1 MAKVKPPG
9 SRPPP
14 GKPTG
19 QPLGDKQATAS
30 ELPTTSPRP
39 WRWLLSAVA
48 LALVAGLAL
57 WWMRPSADPLAQHD
71 AEAARPA
78 TPSVATSAPAAYVDN
93 ATCESCHEAETR
105 LWQQSHHAMAMAEA
119 TPATV
124 LGDFNDAR
132 FEHAGVVSRFFQR
145 DGKYFV
151 NTDGPDGKLAD
162 FEVSYTFGVHPLQ
175 QYLIAMPGGRLQPLQ
190 IAWDV
195 PRRKWFR
202 LIPDEKAPPGDVL
215 HWTGRYQTANTMCIT
230 CHTTAFEKRYDAG
243 TDTFASTWQAANV
256 SCQACHGPGG
266 AHLEWARR
274 NAEGKL
280 DPDQPVPARHGL
292 PVTLDAANAKLQVD
306 VCSPCHSRR
315 SELTAVA
322 VPGEPRLDHYLP
334 ALLTEGP
341 YHADGQQLE
350 EVFVDGSYRQSRMY
364 LFGVACTACH
374 DAHSGKL
381 TLAGDAVCLQCHGE
395 TPNPS
400 FPSAAGQFATPEH
413 HHHQPGT
420 PGAQCVDCHMPAK
433 NYMLIQPR
441 PDHSLRVPR
450 PDLSVKI
457 GTPNACNDCHADRPP
472 QWAAEQVATWYGP
485 ERRQEPHFG
494 EALAAARSGQP
505 GANEGLV
512 RLVADPLQPAI
523 VRATALAEL
532 DDDPTTGI
540 SERIAATRDA
550 DPEVRAAAAASLRSA
565 PAQQRLDAL
574 GPLLRDPLR
583 AVRVAAAS
591 SLASLPAAR
600 FDASTRSAFDA
611 ALAEYIA
618 AQQTALDMPGARLN
632 LAVLYQDLGQA
643 DVAEG
648 HYLAALGIDPDFT
661 PARANLA
668 RLYNAGG
675 RNADAERVLTEGLQR
690 QPRIGELQYML
701 GLLLGEQGRL
711 EDAAG
716 AFAKAAELMPGH
728 ARVHYNLGLALQHL
742 GRTDG
747 AEKALA
753 TAQRLEPGAGEY
765 AYALAVFYAQ
775 NGRREEAL
783 EWASQLLLQ
792 RPDDPQVQQ
801 LVRQLAAGATR
812 R

>member
-1 MAKVKPPG
+1 MATQRY
-9 SRPPP
+9 S
-14 GKPTG
+14 
-19 QPLGDKQATAS
+19 ATV
-30 ELPTTSPRP
+30 
-39 WRWLLSAVA
+39 RWIAIVA
-48 LALVAGLAL
+48 LALVAGVAL
-57 WWMRPSADPLAQHD
+57 WWMLTPADPVTATTESTPAPLA
-71 AEAARPA
+71 ASSPP
-78 TPSVATSAPAAYVDN
+78 TYVDN
-93 ATCESCHEAETR
+93 AQCESCHVEETR
-105 LWQQSHHAMAMAEA
+105 LWQQSHHAMAMAAA

-151 NTDGPDGKLAD
+151 NTDGPDGSLAD
-162 FEVSYTFGVHPLQ
+162 FEVNYTFGVHPLQ
-175 QYLIAMPGGRLQPLQ
+175 QYLIEMPGGRLQPLQ

-195 PRRKWFR
+195 PGQKWFR

-215 HWTGRYQTANTMCIT
+215 HWTGRYQTANTMCIA
-230 CHTTAFEKRYDAG
+230 CHTTGFEKRYDAAS
-243 TDTFASTWQAANV
+243 DTFASAWQAVNV
-256 SCQACHGPGG
+256 SCQACHGPGE
-266 AHLEWARR
+266 AHLQWARR

-280 DPDQPVPARHGL
+280 DPAEPVPARYGL
-292 PVTLDAANAKLQVD
+292 AVTLDSANAKLQVD
-306 VCSPCHSRR
+306 ACSPCHSRR

-350 EVFVDGSYRQSRMY
+350 EVFVDGSYRQSKMY
-364 LFGVACTACH
+364 RFGVSCTACH

-381 TLAGDAVCLQCHGE
+381 TLAGDGVCLQCHGS

-400 FPSAAGQFATPEH
+400 FPSAAGQFNSTAH
-413 HHHQPGT
+413 HHHKEGT
-420 PGAQCVDCHMPAK
+420 PGALCVGCHMPAK
-433 NYMLIQPR
+433 NYMQIQPR

-457 GTPNACNDCHADRPP
+457 GTPNACNDCHADQSA
-472 QWAAEQVATWYGP
+472 QWAADQVATWYGP

-494 EALAAARSGQP
+494 EALAAVRTGQP
-505 GANEGLV
+505 GANEALV
-512 RLVADPLQPAI
+512 RLFADPLQPAI

-532 DDDPTTGI
+532 RADPVTGV

-550 DPEVRAAAAASLRSA
+550 DPEVRAAAAESLRA
-565 PAQQRLDAL
+565 VAAQQRLAAL

-583 AVRVAAAS
+583 AVRIAAAA
-591 SLASLPAAR
+591 SLASLPVTG
-600 FDASTRSAFDA
+600 FDAATRSAFDA

-618 AQQTALDMPGARLN
+618 AQQTALDTPGARLN
-632 LAVLYQDLGQA
+632 LAVVYQDLGQA
-643 DVAEG
+643 DVAES
-648 HYLAALGIDPDFT
+648 HYLAALKIDPDFT

-690 QPRIGELQYML
+690 QPGIGELQYML

-711 EDAAG
+711 AEAADVL
-716 AFAKAAELMPGH
+716 ATAANLMPRD
-728 ARVHYNLGLALQHL
+728 ARLHYNLGLALQHL
-742 GRTDG
+742 GRTEG
-747 AEKALA
+747 AEKALIA
-753 TAQRLEPGAGEY
+753 AQRLEPGSGEF

-783 EWASQLLLQ
+783 EWASRLLLQ
-792 RPDDPQVQQ
+792 NPDDPQVQQ
-801 LVRQLAAGATR
+801 LVRQLAVGATR

>member
-1 MAKVKPPG
+1 MHHGSMATQRK
-9 SRPPP
+9 S
-14 GKPTG
+14 
-19 QPLGDKQATAS
+19 ATV
-30 ELPTTSPRP
+30 
-39 WRWLLSAVA
+39 RWIALVTLALIVA
-48 LALVAGLAL
+48 LALV
-57 WWMRPSADPLAQHD
+57 WMRPPADPV
-71 AEAARPA
+71 AREVKPA
-78 TPSVATSAPAAYVDN
+78 TPSLAANEPPTYVDN
-93 ATCESCHEAETR
+93 AQCESCHVEETR
-105 LWQQSHHAMAMAEA
+105 LWQQSHHAMAMAAA

-145 DGKYFV
+145 DGKHFV
-151 NTDGPDGKLAD
+151 NTDGPDGTLAD
-162 FEVSYTFGVHPLQ
+162 FEVNYTFGVHPLQ
-175 QYLIAMPGGRLQPLQ
+175 QYLIEMPGGRLQPLQ

-195 PRRKWFR
+195 PGQKWFR

-215 HWTGRYQTANTMCIT
+215 HWTGRYQTANTMCIA
-230 CHTTAFEKRYDAG
+230 CHTTGFEKRYDAAS
-243 TDTFASTWQAANV
+243 DSFALAWQAVNV
-256 SCQACHGPGG
+256 SCQACHGPGD
-266 AHLEWARR
+266 AHLQWARR

-280 DPDQPVPARHGL
+280 DPAEPVPARYGL
-292 PVTLDAANAKLQVD
+292 PVTLDAANPKLQVD
-306 VCSPCHSRR
+306 ACSPCHSRR

-381 TLAGDAVCLQCHGE
+381 TLAGDAVCLRCHGS

-400 FPSAAGQFATPEH
+400 FPSAAGQFNSTAH
-413 HHHQPGT
+413 HHHKEGT
-420 PGAQCVDCHMPAK
+420 PGAQCVGCHMPAK
-433 NYMLIQPR
+433 NYMQIQPR

-450 PDLSVKI
+450 PDLSVKL
-457 GTPNACNDCHADRPP
+457 GTPNACNECHADQSA
-472 QWAAEQVATWYGP
+472 QWAADQVATWYGP

-494 EALAAARSGQP
+494 EALAAARTGQP
-505 GANEGLV
+505 GANEALF
-512 RLVADPLQPAI
+512 RLFADPLQPAI

-532 DDDPTTGI
+532 RADPVTGV

-550 DPEVRAAAAASLRSA
+550 DPEVRAAAAESLRA
-565 PAQQRLDAL
+565 VAAQQRLAAL

-583 AVRVAAAS
+583 AVRIAAAT
-591 SLASLPAAR
+591 SLASLPVTG
-600 FDASTRSAFDA
+600 FDAATRSAFAA

-632 LAVLYQDLGQA
+632 LAVVYQDLGQA
-643 DVAEG
+643 DVAES
-648 HYLAALGIDPDFT
+648 HYLAALKIDPDFT

-690 QPRIGELQYML
+690 QPGIGELQYML

-711 EDAAG
+711 AEAADVL
-716 AFAKAAELMPGH
+716 ATAAKLMPRD
-728 ARVHYNLGLALQHL
+728 ARLHYNLGLALQHL
-742 GRTDG
+742 GRTEG
-747 AEKALA
+747 AEKALIA
-753 TAQRLEPGAGEY
+753 AQRLEPGTGEF

-792 RPDDPQVQQ
+792 NPDDPQVQQ
-801 LVRQLAAGATR
+801 LVRQLAVGAAR
-812 R
+812 G